1 MSDKHHP
8 TARPSPE
15 RDDQAAVDRA
25 LKDARVR
32 KIVHNGRTFYA
43 ADDVELAMLKG
54 QREYL
59 RRGYPGDWVD
69 KRRGTAS
76 TRRELVREWRRRGAG
91 NDSERYR
98 QLTNELVNAAFGM
111 DVQTYRRYK
120 GLSRA
125 GQTLRDHMTDVELAL
140 LALTE
145 TTATAI
151 TRGRNSSTFE
161 QLLADVT
168 EAGRIVAEAR
178 AGIERASGRAVID
191 RSHHREPQIGGTE
204 ASKAA

>member
-1 MSDKHHP
+1 MTDKQNL
-8 TARPSPE
+8 TRRPSPG
-15 RDDQAAVDRA
+15 RDDRAAVDRA
-25 LKDARVR
+25 LKDARVS

-54 QREYL
+54 QREYR
-59 RRGYPGDWVD
+59 RRGYPGEWVD

-91 NDSERYR
+91 NNSERYR
-98 QLTNELVNAAFGM
+98 RLTNALMNAAFGM

-125 GQTLRDHMTDVELAL
+125 GQALRDHMTDVELAL

-151 TRGRNSSTFE
+151 TRGRDSSTFE
-161 QLLADVT
+161 QLLADVRD
-168 EAGRIVAEAR
+168 AGKIVSDAR

-191 RSHHREPQIGGTE
+191 RSHHLERPTDTTP
-204 ASKAA
+204 KAA